1 MTPQPHRSPA
11 TLAARLS
18 KVLALAVDHLP
29 PLAALGARLQQQTEW
44 DLKDL
49 EQALTRLHDS
59 VTALEPEEALHSIDD
74 EGAEVVRACTER
86 SFSETGSF
94 MQRSVSGAAALR
106 PLLVEFLLEFRH
118 VQRVV
123 DRADEWLQEVELSQP
138 APALRSRLEL
148 LHAVARS
155 ARNTHA
161 LAEHLMRTRPKLSET
176 VEGHMR
182 RSCGVLQK
190 RLQVVPAPGQ
200 SPTPGAIRALHIA
213 RSDAQI
219 WTTQAT
225 SLLLRLRASQDRL
238 ALESAALRH
247 RCSLIPQP
255 GPERDGVPAPA
266 LVGEEVRENMAES
279 S

>member
-1 MTPQPHRSPA
+1 MTPHSQRSPA
-11 TLAARLS
+11 TLALRLS
-18 KVLALAVDHLP
+18 KVLALAVDHVP
-29 PLAALGARLQQQTEW
+29 PLADLGARLQQHTEW
-44 DLKDL
+44 DLQDL
-49 EQALTRLHDS
+49 ERALTRLHDS
-59 VTALEPEEALHSIDD
+59 VTALKPEDALHALDD

-86 SFSETGSF
+86 AFTETQSF
-94 MQRSVSGAAALR
+94 MHRSVSGAASLR
-106 PLLVEFLLEFRH
+106 PLLVEFLGEFRH

-123 DRADEWLQEVELSQP
+123 DRADDWLQEIELSQP

-161 LAEHLMRTRPKLSET
+161 LAEHVMRTRPKLSET
-176 VEGHMR
+176 VEGHLR
-182 RSCGVLQK
+182 RSCGALQK
-190 RLQVVPAPGQ
+190 RLQALPQPGQ
-200 SPTPGAIRALHIA
+200 APTPAAIRALHIA

-238 ALESAALRH
+238 AREAAALRH
-247 RCSLIPQP
+247 RCGLVPRP
-255 GPERDGVPAPA
+255 GSERDGVQDPA
-266 LVGEEVRENMAES
+266 LVNEELRENMTES

>member
-1 MTPQPHRSPA
+1 MTLHTHRSPA
-11 TLAARLS
+11 TLAVRLS
-18 KVLALAVDHLP
+18 KVLGLAVDHLP
-29 PLAALGARLQQQTEW
+29 PLAALGARLQQRTEW
-44 DLKDL
+44 DLRDL
-49 EQALTRLHDS
+49 ERALTRLHDS
-59 VTALEPEEALHSIDD
+59 VTALEPDEALHALDE

-86 SFSETGSF
+86 SFTETGSF
-94 MQRSVSGAAALR
+94 MHRSVSDAAALR
-106 PLLVEFLLEFRH
+106 PLLEEFLLEFRH

-123 DRADEWLQEVELSQP
+123 DRADDWLQQIELSQP

-161 LAEHLMRTRPKLSET
+161 LAEHVMRTRPKLSET
-176 VEGHMR
+176 VEGHLR
-182 RSCGVLQK
+182 RSCGALQK
-190 RLQVVPAPGQ
+190 RLQALPRPGQ
-200 SPTPGAIRALHIA
+200 APTPAAIRALHIA

-238 ALESAALRH
+238 SREAAALRH

-255 GPERDGVPAPA
+255 GSGREGVQELA
-266 LVGEEVRENMAES
+266 LMGEELRENMAES
-279 S
+279 T